1 MQILEVIDGLTVGG
15 AEKMVLTLSRLFV
28 ERQISVSVVSFD
40 PDWDAPY
47 SIELRKLGVPVHH
60 LTGKLFNLCRIE
72 RLVRLIRESRAEVVH
87 TYLSYANIV
96 GTIAAKMAGVPV
108 IASLRS
114 ISMEPYHPVR
124 ARIETWLMKHACD
137 IVMAN
142 GFSVAQAH
150 QPRLRDKKIQV
161 IQNAIGITSLPSRD
175 ERIALRKELIGNPDR
190 PLIIS
195 VGRLSPPKGYDTLI
209 EAFSQVVLSFPEAAL
224 VIVGDGELRSFLEET
239 IVRFNLQNSIYLIG
253 ERSDIMRI
261 LPAADIYVSSSH
273 WEGMSVAILE
283 AMAAGLP
290 VIATRVGDAQWVLT
304 EQTGILIEP
313 RIAREISQSITKL
326 LDNKPLQLQYGRM
339 ARKRIETE
347 YSLDR
352 WCDRMLELYAKANPK
367 IRFAYA

>member
-28 ERQISVSVVSFD
+28 GRQIPVSVVSFD
-40 PDWDAPY
+40 PDWDASY
-47 SIELRKLGVPVHH
+47 AIELRQLGVPVHH
-60 LTGKLFNLCRIE
+60 FTGKLFNLCRIE
-72 RLVRLIRESRAEVVH
+72 QLVRLICESRAEVVH

-96 GTIAAKMAGVPV
+96 GTIAAKIAGVPV
-108 IASLRS
+108 ITSLRS

-124 ARIETWLMKHACD
+124 ARIETWLMHYASN

-142 GFSVAQAH
+142 GYSVAQAH
-150 QPRLRDKKIQV
+150 QPRLGDKQIQV
-161 IQNAIGITSLPSRD
+161 IQNAIGVIPLPSQD
-175 ERIALRKELIGNPDR
+175 EKNAIRKELTGNPER
-190 PLIIS
+190 PFVIS

-209 EAFSQVVLSFPEAAL
+209 EAFSQVRLNYPEAAL

-239 IVRFNLQNSIYLIG
+239 IARFNLQDSVYLIG

-273 WEGMSVAILE
+273 WEGMSVAVLE

-290 VIATRVGDAQWVLT
+290 VIATHVGDAQWVLA

-313 RIAREISQSITKL
+313 RIPQEISHAIMKL
-326 LDNKPLQLQYGRM
+326 LDNKPLRLQYGQM

-347 YSLDR
+347 YNLDR

-367 IRFAYA
+367 IRFAHA